1 MDPPAITLTYLG
13 NDPPP
18 RGADQ
23 PEHIH
28 KYYPVAQV
36 AKREIEQRMRQAEHA
51 PDLRHRME
59 AMQEQ
64 AQLRAFHG
72 FLRCAEFDGG
82 IRTDRDYLDLY
93 DPDPE
98 GYPGCDFLAVHAWF
112 CRVGPELVGLWKNE
126 SARFMGEEKEFALG
140 NAYDMMASGVN
151 GENSEALRRRQR
163 RFQGILASFFPRR
176 STQTVSELLSGRAI
190 KPLLNLAGN
199 KSLFS
204 AWAECRV
211 NIRPLP
217 CVRPEDEGKRLEVQF
232 LRFND
237 EDPLF
242 LSGDSIYEASGQL
255 ATDGLEA
262 ATGSPRGTASPPRI
276 RPGDVYVLETS
287 DPENHPL
294 PSRDVVN
301 IQYHLHA
308 IRHGLESRDT
318 LQRLFGGP
326 PPQDVGHPFSSS
338 CRRDDPSFDDNLIGM
353 AVSEGILPP
362 EDGAKWTAAIDFANW
377 GRRLREEAER
387 MARLREFMPDNEEDE
402 EAGNGEDDEYEEDE
416 ETTCVLY
423 FVNNTRIMPVLI

>member
-112 CRVGPELVGLWKNE
+112 CRVGPEL
-126 SARFMGEEKEFALG
+126 
-140 NAYDMMASGVN
+140 
-151 GENSEALRRRQR
+151 
-163 RFQGILASFFPRR
+163 
-176 STQTVSELLSGRAI
+176 TVSELLSGRAI
-190 KPLLNLAGN
+190 KTLLNLAGN

-338 CRRDDPSFDDNLIGM
+338 CRRDGPSFDDNLIGM

-402 EAGNGEDDEYEEDE
+402 EDGNGEDDEYEEDE
-416 ETTCVLY
+416 ETTCDLY